1 MKEHCYLNADWRVC
15 THMKS
20 VEVNPDN
27 ETEILPDGMRGY
39 SCAWCT
45 LHNKSCKELN
55 YYCKQIDLQRQ

>member
-1 MKEHCYLNADWRVC
+1 MKEHCYLNADWWQVC

-20 VEVNPDN
+20 VEVPD
-27 ETEILPDGMRGY
+27 RGY

>member
-1 MKEHCYLNADWRVC
+1 MKEHCYLNADWRVVC

-20 VEVNPDN
+20 VDVVNPDG
-27 ETEILPDGMRGY
+27 TRRY
-39 SCAWCT
+39 SRAWCT